1 VLSILYLLNATIFG
15 WIIKDLSGVKVPE
28 VLSEAGNRKFRIP
41 SWTFYLPF
49 SFIVGTTVFTT
60 LHYFV
65 TVFSAMFFKGSTNPL
80 FFSNVIGF
88 STVLI
93 VIAIYLT
100 KKKDKLIDL
109 NTNAP
114 FKLKKIFKSYY
125 FYSALVIT
133 LFASYIIFYT
143 FFVKDQI
150 VHSGFTVFS
159 DFAPHTAV
167 INSFSKGHNF
177 PAQYPHFAGDG
188 INYHFFFFYLCGN
201 LHYLGMRLDFAM
213 NVPSIAGIL
222 CFALLLGHLSVVLTK
237 RKITF
242 LIAPAMLFF
251 RSSNAIF
258 SHLQDIY
265 SNRGF
270 DLSAILRDII
280 KTDIFIGKTRHD
292 DWGLWALNV
301 YANQRH
307 LLWGFSIILIIIILF
322 LPSLDT
328 TFKNVKLTE
337 YFSLKRLWIIENKR
351 NLVICVMLMAILPYW
366 HGSMLLTGLCVLFV
380 MAFFAKERLSYLIMG
395 ITGAAASIFWSGI
408 FSGGAANVAD
418 PKFYWGFI
426 SDDKSI
432 MGVMIYL
439 FNVLGISFILIFL
452 LLISRRGRTGRVM
465 MLAFSAPL
473 IFALTVSLTPDVTVN
488 HKYIIASVAMFN
500 IFIAEF
506 ICILY
511 ENTGEAILR
520 LNNKDLK
527 ITEKIKDYSQSI
539 IMVIATIL
547 ITFSVFSTGVVE
559 LIGYINK
566 NSNHFRVDLNS
577 PVITWVE
584 ANTEP
589 DDVFLTAPYHMNPLF
604 FSGRKIFYGWSYYTW
619 TAGHDTFARDVE
631 MKNLFSGYNGDL
643 SAFLETAKRHNL
655 KYAIID
661 AELLNNPEY
670 IVDVEFFEINFERVL
685 YLPENNNIR
694 IFQIFQ

>member
-1 VLSILYLLNATIFG
+1 MLSILYLLNATIFG
-15 WIIKDLSGVKVPE
+15 WIIKDLSKIKVPE
-28 VLSEAGNRKFRIP
+28 ALPEAGNRKIRIP
-41 SWTFYLPF
+41 SWTFDLPF
-49 SFIVGTTVFTT
+49 SFIFGTTVFTT
-60 LHYFV
+60 LHYFISLLSA
-65 TVFSAMFFKGSTNPL
+65 TVFTNKVNPL
-80 FFSNVIGF
+80 FYSNAVGF
-88 STVLI
+88 FMALLVAGT
-93 VIAIYLT
+93 YLT
-100 KKKDKLIDL
+100 KKREKLIKIKISI
-109 NTNAP
+109 P
-114 FKLKKIFKSYY
+114 FKLKKFFKSYY
-125 FYSALVIT
+125 FYSALIIT
-133 LFASYIIFYT
+133 FFASYIIFYT

-213 NVPSIAGIL
+213 NVPSIAGIVS
-222 CFALLLGHLSVVLTK
+222 FALLLGHLSVILTK
-237 RKITF
+237 RKISF
-242 LIAPAMLFF
+242 IIAPAILFF

-258 SHLQDIY
+258 SYLQDLY
-265 SNRGF
+265 NKRGF
-270 DLSAILRDII
+270 DLSAILRDIA

-307 LLWGFSIILIIIILF
+307 LLWGFSIILIMIILF
-322 LPSLDT
+322 LPSLDN

-337 YFSLKRLWIIENKR
+337 YFSLKRFWIVENKG
-351 NLVICVMLMAILPYW
+351 NLIICAMLMAILPYW

-380 MAFFAKERLSYLIMG
+380 MAFFAKERISYLVMG
-395 ITGAAASIFWSGI
+395 ITGAAASVFWSGI
-408 FSGGAANVAD
+408 FSGGAANVAA

-426 SDDKSI
+426 SDDKSF

-439 FNVLGISFILIFL
+439 FNVLGISFILMFL
-452 LLISRRGRTGRVM
+452 LLISRRGRTGKVM
-465 MLAFSAPL
+465 MLAFIAPM

-488 HKYIIASVAMFN
+488 HKYIIASAAMFN

-506 ICILY
+506 ICIVY
-511 ENTGEAILR
+511 ENTGEAILK
-520 LNNKDLK
+520 LKNKNLK
-527 ITEKIKDYSQSI
+527 ITEKIKDYSQSFI
-539 IMVIATIL
+539 IVIVTIL

-577 PVITWVE
+577 PVIKWVE

-589 DDVFLTAPYHMNPLF
+589 EDIFLTAPYHMNPLF
-604 FSGRKIFYGWSYYTW
+604 FTGRKIFYGWSYYTW
-619 TAGHDTFARDVE
+619 TAGHDTFERNIE
-631 MKNLFSGYNGDL
+631 MKNLFSGYNGDVP
-643 SAFLETAKRHNL
+643 AFLETAKKHNL

-670 IVDVEFFEINFERVL
+670 HVDVEFFEINFERVL